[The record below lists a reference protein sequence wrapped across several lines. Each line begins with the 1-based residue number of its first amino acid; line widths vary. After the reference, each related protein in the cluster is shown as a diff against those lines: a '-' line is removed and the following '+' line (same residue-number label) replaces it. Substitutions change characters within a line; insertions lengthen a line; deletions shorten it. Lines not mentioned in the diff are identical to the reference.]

1 MNSYYLTSTFLLFT
15 FTHTHNS
22 WNGVS
27 LQSYVDAAVSIAL
40 PFVDAYYH
48 RVIQHQGFLNIGQV
62 ITLSFLNGYV
72 TFRCY
77 QKTLATVG
85 QTNIMSN
92 ESVERE

>member
-1 MNSYYLTSTFLLFT
+1 M
-15 FTHTHNS
+15 
-22 WNGVS
+22 S
-27 LQSYVDAAVSIAL
+27 LQSYVDAAISIAL

-48 RVIQHQGFLNIGQV
+48 RVIQRQGFLSTGQI

-77 QKTLATVG
+77 QKSLATVA
-85 QTNIMSN
+85 QTNTMSN